1 MRETE
6 TNITAWQ
13 REAAPQAVSQ
23 IESAATDTMRS
34 ASEAMTRNADGQR
47 ETMDKAAEQFGD
59 ASRGLA
65 QDSAEKMHVLM
76 MMTFAGMAQG
86 GAQDLQG
93 FLNGL
98 VEGVIRTN
106 LRLAQEIF
114 LVESPRAFVELQ
126 QRFVYDYLEAFQQ
139 GVSALIRATER
150 TRVAEIEQPLE
161 Q

>member
-1 MRETE
+1 
-6 TNITAWQ
+6 
-13 REAAPQAVSQ
+13 
-23 IESAATDTMRS
+23 
-34 ASEAMTRNADGQR
+34 
-47 ETMDKAAEQFGD
+47 
-59 ASRGLA
+59 
-65 QDSAEKMHVLM
+65 MHVLM

-150 TRVAEIEQPLE
+150 TRVAEIGQPLE